1 MTNAIFLAYV
11 ITTCEREQ
19 YQCETATNEKDDAVC
34 IWHTSYRYVMWVCL
48 LVSLSLFLSFFLS
61 LFFVPYFGS
70 YFRICH
76 AWNSTIC
83 CKVGVNNLVPSRA
96 PPWGPTICTYICI
109 HIQIYTYLYI
119 CIMHNVTSHHILTW
133 SDVRIHHFS
142 LPVFDCMNG
151 MSCNTWC
158 CWWSY

>member
-48 LVSLSLFLSFFLS
+48 LVSLSFFLSFFLS

-83 CKVGVNNLVPSRA
+83 CKVGVNNLLPSRA

-109 HIQIYTYLYI
+109 TGINLFGYI
-119 CIMHNVTSHHILTW
+119 SWRSHKYYCSRWGKQQGTLSPHSRWNVKGIMVVHL
-133 SDVRIHHFS
+133 
-142 LPVFDCMNG
+142 LG
-151 MSCNTWC
+151 MIVCD
-158 CWWSY
+158 Y